1 MTIQLRQCIRA
12 AQRGDKLAAEEVIRE
27 FKPFLNKQAKQYQKR
42 YRRHYHNFY
51 EALSTAY
58 QGAMHCILHYDL
70 EQTATVAEVMA
81 ASVRNYFRR
90 ESYGHQCYCDR
101 VEKNVFENDRV
112 TDLPETALASEGDCP
127 EYRYFQNELGQ
138 DLTLALEKLPELQRQ
153 LVLYHCV
160 DGYSYRQLGE
170 EYCLS
175 KANVGYH
182 VNRGLEK
189 LKRHLTKKGPV
200 G

>member
-27 FKPFLNKQAKQYQKR
+27 FKPFLNKQAKQYQKQ

-70 EQTATVAEVMA
+70 EQTETVAEVMA

-90 ESYGHQCYCDR
+90 ESYGYQCYCDR
-101 VEKNVFENDRV
+101 VEKNVFENDGV

-153 LVLYHCV
+153 LILQHVI
-160 DGYSYRQLGE
+160 DGDSYSQLAKK
-170 EYCLS
+170 YYLS
-175 KANVGYH
+175 KATVGYQ
-182 VNRGLEK
+182 VNQGLMR
-189 LKRHLTKKGPV
+189 LRRHMTEERPAG
-200 G
+200 

>member
-12 AQRGDKLAAEEVIRE
+12 AQRGDKLAAEEVIRA
-27 FKPFLNKQAKQYQKR
+27 FKPFLNKQAKQYQKQ

-101 VEKNVFENDRV
+101 VEKNVFENDGV

-138 DLTLALEKLPELQRQ
+138 DLTLALENCRNFS
-153 LVLYHCV
+153 VNW
-160 DGYSYRQLGE
+160 SYIIVWMVILIDNWAKNTA
-170 EYCLS
+170 S
-175 KANVGYH
+175 A
-182 VNRGLEK
+182 
-189 LKRHLTKKGPV
+189 KRMSDTTSTADWRS
-200 G
+200 